1 MSRTAAA
8 DGDRIVIRKSEVLS
22 RDWGTLTRYTYDF
35 RRSDGTTQ
43 TLTRET
49 YDRGHGAVLLLYNR
63 PQGTV
68 VLTRQFRLPAYVTG
82 HEDDL
87 IEVCAGLLDERDPVT
102 AIRREAEEETGFRVG
117 HVEPV
122 WHAYMSPGSVTER
135 LHFYVAEY
143 DDSARQGDGGGVRSD
158 GEDIA
163 VLEMTLDD
171 ALDAVDRGEI
181 IDAKTIMLLQHA
193 ALKGLCRPAGD

>member
-1 MSRTAAA
+1 MSNTVTG

-22 RDWGTLTRYTYDF
+22 ENWGRLTRYTYDF

-43 TLTRET
+43 TLTREA

-63 PQGTV
+63 SQGTV

-82 HEDDL
+82 HRKDL

-102 AIRREAEEETGFRVG
+102 AIRHEAEEETGFHVS

-143 DDSARQGDGGGVRSD
+143 DNSLRRSDGGGVHSD

-171 ALDAVDRGEI
+171 ALISIDRGEI

-193 ALKGLCRPAGD
+193 ALKGLCRPVGK